1 MKVHSGMR
9 PQDIVILLKVAT
21 YKNNLWLMKEIA
33 HDLFI
38 SASEVSES
46 LNRSMIAG
54 LLTSDK
60 KKLMKQSLLEFL
72 QFGMKYV
79 FPQRSGGMVRGVATA
94 YSTFPLSNIIQSEE
108 AVVWPCT
115 EGKIRGQMIQPLH
128 PSVPKA
134 CLKDPKLHEL
144 LALADAL
151 RIGKAREQKLAIEA
165 LKERIC

>member
-1 MKVHSGMR
+1 MK
-9 PQDIVILLKVAT
+9 D
-21 YKNNLWLMKEIA
+21 IA
-33 HDLFI
+33 HDLSI

-72 QFGMKYV
+72 QFGLKYA
-79 FPQRSGGMVRGVATA
+79 FPQRPGGLVRGISTA
-94 YSTFPLSNIIQSEE
+94 YSAPPLSNIIQGEE
-108 AVVWPCT
+108 ALVWPYT
-115 EGKIRGQMIQPLH
+115 EGEVRGQMIQPLH

-134 CLKDPKLHEL
+134 CLKYPKLYEF

-151 RIGKAREQKLAIEA
+151 RIGKAREQKLAIEI
-165 LKERIC
+165 LKERLC